1 MMQLRMPQDLLARM
15 LTVGL
20 KPVAKHHLGQ
30 PVRLAF
36 SKDVRPSP
44 EVFPLGID
52 LSKDL
57 HEACLRLGGIACFQA
72 SRDLSAAKQRDEV
85 SGNALPNPENSV
97 LGCLKGRVIGRAM
110 WSTRV

>member
-20 KPVAKHHLGQ
+20 KPVTKHDLGQ

-36 SKDVRPSP
+36 SKDLRPGP
-44 EVFPLGID
+44 EVFPL
-52 LSKDL
+52 
-57 HEACLRLGGIACFQA
+57 CFQA